1 MSDNL
6 PLSEQFRLVA
16 KAYVDANAA
25 ADLLEE
31 LKSSFLSQKMADL
44 GDMPVSRAEMIVK
57 SSAEWSDYVSKMVAA
72 RKEANRR
79 KVQMEFIRMRFSEW
93 QSSDANAR
101 KERQM
106 GRQGT

>member
-44 GDMPVSRAEMIVK
+44 GDMPVSRAEMLVK
-57 SSAEWSDYVSKMVAA
+57 SSAEWSDYIGKMVAA

-79 KVQMEFIRMRFSEW
+79 KVQMEFIRMKFGEWNSSEA
-93 QSSDANAR
+93 SKRAEM
-101 KERQM
+101 KL
-106 GRQGT
+106 

>member
-31 LKSSFLSQKMADL
+31 LKSSFLSQRMADL
-44 GDMPVSRAEMIVK
+44 GDMPVSRAEMLVK
-57 SSAEWSDYVSKMVAA
+57 SSEEWSDYIRKMIET

-79 KVQMEFIRMRFSEW
+79 KVQMEYIRMKFGEW
-93 QSSDANAR
+93 NSAEASKRAEM
-101 KERQM
+101 KL
-106 GRQGT
+106 